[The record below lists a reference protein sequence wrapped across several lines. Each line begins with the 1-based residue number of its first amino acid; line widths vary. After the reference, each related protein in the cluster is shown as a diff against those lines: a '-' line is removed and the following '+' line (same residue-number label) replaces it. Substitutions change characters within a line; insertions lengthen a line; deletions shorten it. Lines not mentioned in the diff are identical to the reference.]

1 MPLEEVRPQLTQ
13 FLENQNRQR
22 ESAAFVAALRAKGTV
37 EILI

>member
-1 MPLEEVRPQLTQ
+1 VRPQLTQ

-22 ESAAFVAALRAKGTV
+22 ETQAFVAGLRAKGKV

>member
-1 MPLEEVRPQLTQ
+1 VRPQLTQ

-22 ESAAFVAALRAKGTV
+22 EAAAFVDGLRAKGKI